1 MNGTLLEI
9 FLGYCKNGISIHC
22 TGDKDIENLEME
34 RFKYENK
41 QGNFIIINRS
51 NEYEQFAIPMIEESK
66 VEEFDDYIHINNEKN
81 DIYIEELV

>member
-9 FLGYCKNGISIHC
+9 FLGYCENGILIHS
-22 TGDKDIENLEME
+22 TGNKHIENLEME

-51 NEYEQFAIPMIEESK
+51 NEYEQFTIPNIENFK
-66 VEEFDDYIHINNEKN
+66 VEEYDDYIHINNNSN